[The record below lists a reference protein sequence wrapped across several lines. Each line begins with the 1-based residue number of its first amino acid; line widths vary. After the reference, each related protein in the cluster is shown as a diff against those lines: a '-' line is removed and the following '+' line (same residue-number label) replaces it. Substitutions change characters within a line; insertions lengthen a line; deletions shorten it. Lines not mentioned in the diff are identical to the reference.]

1 MRDYA
6 GQGKEAAE
14 AVVLEAN
21 QNVLADLTEAL
32 IGALYLAFGFDA
44 VRPAVVELFNEHIR
58 YAVNSYIDYK
68 TELQEYLARDG
79 RTVTYEVLASSGPA
93 HEREFKIEARIGD
106 EALGGG
112 VGSSKK
118 RAEQAAARET
128 LRELRSQERRR
139 TQQRSRRRQARDEDA
154 V

>member
-1 MRDYA
+1 MREYA

-14 AVVLEAN
+14 AVVLETN

-79 RTVTYEVLASSGPA
+79 RTVAYEVLDSTGPA
-93 HEREFKIEARIGD
+93 HEREFRVEARVGGQ
-106 EALGGG
+106 ALGSGS
-112 VGSSKK
+112 GSSKK
-118 RAEQAAARET
+118 RAEQAAAREA

-139 TQQRSRRRQARDEDA
+139 TQPRSRRKARGDEA